1 MKLSVQ
7 IQKVSGAR
15 AQAMVEFAMVVSIFA
30 LMLFGIFEVGR
41 MIYVY
46 SAVNNASREAVRYG
60 SAVGLDNYGK
70 IKYQHCAGIREM
82 ARRSAYFLNLTDANI
97 EIKYDHGPGTT
108 SFRTCTGSVDSG
120 VVVTSGDR
128 VLVTVRGQYKP
139 YTRLVPWGTRTFVSF
154 GARTILSY
162 VDMEWTPVGGG
173 SGTTSA
179 PGTAA
184 PSQTPTETPTPTFTE
199 TATPTP
205 TVTGIIIIKPTFT
218 PLPSITL
225 EPSITPTPTETQT
238 PTPSVTPTT
247 VTDCDR
253 VTAGSITIPGNT
265 ATMSLTIDNPN
276 PYPLTVQDIQV
287 VWNALTGA
295 PGNAPLTLV
304 GLSLG
309 DQYLNVESSAGQ
321 LTITPTQPLIMPA
334 SATSILTFR
343 FDNSYE
349 NPNGGEAVLITFSTP
364 GCEQFPIRRP

>member
-1 MKLSVQ
+1 MNLSNQ

-15 AQAMVEFAMVVSIFA
+15 AQAMVEFAIVVSIFA

-60 SAVGLDNYGK
+60 SAIGLDDYGE
-70 IKYQHCAGIREM
+70 IKYKHCEGIREM
-82 ARRSAYFLNLTDANI
+82 ARRSAYFLNLQDSDI
-97 EIKYDHGPGTT
+97 EIKYDHGPSQTP
-108 SFRTCTGSVDSG
+108 FDTCTGDVDSG

-128 VLVTVRGQYKP
+128 ISVKVTANYRP
-139 YTRLVPWGTRTFVSF
+139 YTRLVPWGQRTFVSF

-162 VDMEWTPVGGG
+162 VDMAWTPVAGGPA
-173 SGTTSA
+173 TTSA

-184 PSQTPTETPTPTFTE
+184 PSQTPTETPTPTLTE

-205 TVTGIIIIKPTFT
+205 TITGIVIIRPSFT
-218 PLPSITL
+218 PMPSITL

-247 VTDCDR
+247 VTGCDS
-253 VTAGSITIPGNT
+253 VTAGEITIPGNT
-265 ATMSLTIDNPN
+265 ASMSLTIDNPN
-276 PYPLTVQDIQV
+276 PYPLTVKDIQV

-295 PGNAPLTLV
+295 PDNELLTLV

-309 DQYLNVESSAGQ
+309 DQFLNVQSSAGQ
-321 LTITPTQPLIMPA
+321 LTITPSQTLTMPA
-334 SATSILTFR
+334 SATSILTFL
-343 FDNSYE
+343 FDNNYA
-349 NPNGGEAVLITFSTP
+349 NPDGNESILINLSTP